1 MSTGKE
7 NRLQRPTNRPPLNAG
22 TAVNTSLCR
31 YDFHLREEVY
41 TDRVQYIFQLMQTF
55 ALEFLLRRRTSTV
68 PKEGP

>member
-1 MSTGKE
+1 M
-7 NRLQRPTNRPPLNAG
+7 
-22 TAVNTSLCR
+22 NTSLCR